1 MGFWVWPGSARNCRT
16 AVSQRLSLLAGP
28 SECGHHPNTLYI
40 WALRAI
46 FDNLVSL
53 LIVSSSPF
61 LRSMANPASRAW
73 RRTTEAFAGPWDKGC
88 LGKWVIWFGMGI
100 LLSGLPLAQAQPSAL
115 APVKIWVGAPA
126 GGTTDTMA
134 RAMSQALSEQ
144 LGRPV
149 VVENRPGAGGNLA
162 AETVARSQPD
172 GLNLLM
178 SFTSHTINASL
189 YPQLPFDPVRD
200 FTPLTMVSTSPSIL
214 VAHPA
219 LKANSLAELL
229 ALARSQPGKL
239 NFAIGGL
246 GSSLHLAGDAF
257 KMKGQVFI
265 VNIPYRG
272 TAPAIAD
279 VLAGQVELMFAN
291 IGNAQA
297 HIKAGRLKALGV
309 TSPSR
314 LPLFPD
320 VPAIAE
326 ALPGFESSAWFG
338 LFGPARMDPALTQ
351 KISQAARLAL
361 LVPAVRRRIE
371 AEGAQVVGNSAA
383 EFERFVAQDVL
394 RWRDVVRYAGAK
406 PE

>member
-1 MGFWVWPGSARNCRT
+1 MRISACAAQAANRAPLALHQAWVGVPAVRAWVALILAVGS
-16 AVSQRLSLLAGP
+16 VLAG
-28 SECGHHPNTLYI
+28 GGA
-40 WALRAI
+40 WAQ
-46 FDNLVSL
+46 ST
-53 LIVSSSPF
+53 
-61 LRSMANPASRAW
+61 AS
-73 RRTTEAFAGPWDKGC
+73 
-88 LGKWVIWFGMGI
+88 
-100 LLSGLPLAQAQPSAL
+100 

-134 RAMSQALSEQ
+134 RAISQALAEQ

-149 VVENRPGAGGNLA
+149 VVENRPGAGGNFA
-162 AETVARSQPD
+162 AETVARSPAD

-178 SFTSHTINASL
+178 SFTSHTINATL

-214 VAHPA
+214 VAHPS
-219 LKANSLAELL
+219 LKANNLSELL
-229 ALARSQPGKL
+229 VLARAQPGKL

-257 KMKGQVFI
+257 WMKGQVFI

-272 TAPAIAD
+272 AA
-279 VLAGQVELMFAN
+279 
-291 IGNAQA
+291 
-297 HIKAGRLKALGV
+297 
-309 TSPSR
+309 
-314 LPLFPD
+314 
-320 VPAIAE
+320 PAIAE

-338 LFGPARMDPALTQ
+338 LFGPARMDAALVQ
-351 KISQAARLAL
+351 KISQAARQAL

-371 AEGAQVVGNSAA
+371 AEGAQVVGSSAA
-383 EFERFVAQDVL
+383 DFERFVAQDVL